1 MRTHK
6 LLTALILASLIAA
19 PSVALAKA
27 ASFETP
33 LQPPVI
39 VGAPQLTSP
48 REAPY
53 VMGSRH
59 ATRSTGRT
67 PALNFSAD

>member
-1 MRTHK
+1 MRIHK
-6 LLTALILASLIAA
+6 LLTALILARMIAA

-33 LQPPVI
+33 LRPPII
-39 VGAPQLTSP
+39 VDAPRLASP
-48 REAPY
+48 RVAPY

-59 ATRSTGRT
+59 ATLHWPDART
-67 PALNFSAD
+67 KFQR

>member
-6 LLTALILASLIAA
+6 LLTALILARMIAE

-33 LQPPVI
+33 LRPPII
-39 VGAPQLTSP
+39 VDAPRLASP
-48 REAPY
+48 RVAPY

-59 ATRSTGRT
+59 ATLHWPDART
-67 PALNFSAD
+67 KFQR